1 LRLNVGLGS
10 GFFLV
15 VAGFLV
21 VVFLFGGVVVVVLPE
36 LFVVALFTEGFFA
49 GCLDVGV
56 DFFIFFEVF
65 WVAFDVSFD
74 CFAFGVVVVF
84 FLGGIRSHNQ
94 ETLNL
99 QRMKSYTHQN
109 YSQEQNDVNLMGRY
123 NTFPLLVEEIY
134 FLQ

>member
-1 LRLNVGLGS
+1 ML
-10 GFFLV
+10 
-15 VAGFLV
+15 
-21 VVFLFGGVVVVVLPE
+21 VVFLFGGVVVVVFPE

-49 GCLDVGV
+49 GCFDVGV
-56 DFFIFFEVF
+56 GFFTLGLPGAVLFWRVEGVFELF
-65 WVAFDVSFD
+65 S
-74 CFAFGVVVVF
+74 FAFGVVVVF

-99 QRMKSYTHQN
+99 QRMKSYIHQN

-123 NTFPLLVEEIY
+123 NTFPLLVEGIH